1 MIYLDNSSTT
11 KQFSEVTRLMADVAE
26 NNFGNPSSLHQ
37 LGYESSNVLRKAIA
51 QIDACFP
58 SGGRT
63 IVTSCGTESDNMA
76 LVSGSAK
83 LKRQGRKIITT
94 AVEHPAV
101 LRTVERLKE
110 EGWDIVL
117 LPVDKEGTSSIE
129 ALEAELDENTVLVS
143 MMTVNNETGT
153 IQPVKKACTMV
164 HNFAKEHGTRIFF
177 HTDGVQAFGKIDLR
191 NSDFDLISISAHK
204 FHGPKGIGA
213 LYMKNG
219 VNLPPFIMGGGQER
233 GFRSGTENVPGIA
246 GMGLAAQMSCTDMDE
261 KNKKLSEVNN
271 YLYNGLKANIK
282 DIFINGP
289 ETIGTSLDEPGSRCP
304 SLLNISF
311 EGVRGEVLLHTLEQ
325 DEIYVSTGSACHSNN
340 TGDSHVLTAIG
351 RKHKEIEGA
360 VRFSLGQFNTV
371 EEMDIAIDRTAKA
384 VERFRRLGSFR

>member
-11 KQFSEVTRLMADVAE
+11 KQFSEVTRIMADVAE

-117 LPVDKEGTSSIE
+117 LPVDK
-129 ALEAELDENTVLVS
+129 VS
-143 MMTVNNETGT
+143 
-153 IQPVKKACTMV
+153 
-164 HNFAKEHGTRIFF
+164 
-177 HTDGVQAFGKIDLR
+177 
-191 NSDFDLISISAHK
+191 
-204 FHGPKGIGA
+204 
-213 LYMKNG
+213 
-219 VNLPPFIMGGGQER
+219 
-233 GFRSGTENVPGIA
+233 
-246 GMGLAAQMSCTDMDE
+246 
-261 KNKKLSEVNN
+261 
-271 YLYNGLKANIK
+271 
-282 DIFINGP
+282 
-289 ETIGTSLDEPGSRCP
+289 
-304 SLLNISF
+304 
-311 EGVRGEVLLHTLEQ
+311 
-325 DEIYVSTGSACHSNN
+325 
-340 TGDSHVLTAIG
+340 
-351 RKHKEIEGA
+351 
-360 VRFSLGQFNTV
+360 
-371 EEMDIAIDRTAKA
+371 
-384 VERFRRLGSFR
+384 